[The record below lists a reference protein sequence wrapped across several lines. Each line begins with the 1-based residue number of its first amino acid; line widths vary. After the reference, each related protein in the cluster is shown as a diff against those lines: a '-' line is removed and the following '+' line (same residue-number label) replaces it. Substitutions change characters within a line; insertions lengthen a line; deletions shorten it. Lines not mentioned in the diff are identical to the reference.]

1 MDRSQSRSRASFE
14 GDPRLE
20 FHLAPP
26 FLGRKNAQGEAVKSS
41 FGPWI
46 MPAFRLLA
54 ALKALRGTRFD
65 VFGYT
70 KDRRIERQLITDYEI
85 LIEEILA
92 NLSPD
97 NHAIAV
103 ALASIPEKIRGYG
116 HVKTKHFRRI
126 ERKLITDYENLI
138 EVILASL
145 SPTICDRGRAG
156 LYPSPPKA
164 AKAEEQGLLEQF
176 RAGRPA
182 PVKLA
187 AE

>member
-1 MDRSQSRSRASFE
+1 
-14 GDPRLE
+14 
-20 FHLAPP
+20 
-26 FLGRKNAQGEAVKSS
+26 
-41 FGPWI
+41 
-46 MPAFRLLA
+46 MPAFCLLA
-54 ALKALRGTRFD
+54 ALKGLRGTPFD
-65 VFGYT
+65 VFGYP
-70 KDRRIERQLITDYEI
+70 KERRIERKLITDYEI

-116 HVKTKHFRRI
+116 HVKTKH
-126 ERKLITDYENLI
+126 L
-138 EVILASL
+138 
-145 SPTICDRGRAG
+145 
-156 LYPSPPKA
+156 KA

-176 RAGRPA
+176 RAGPA

>member
-1 MDRSQSRSRASFE
+1 
-14 GDPRLE
+14 
-20 FHLAPP
+20 
-26 FLGRKNAQGEAVKSS
+26 
-41 FGPWI
+41 

-54 ALKALRGTRFD
+54 ALKGLRGTPFD
-65 VFGYT
+65 VFSYP
-70 KDRRIERQLITDYEI
+70 KERRIERKLIMDYEI

-116 HVKTKHFRRI
+116 HVKTKH
-126 ERKLITDYENLI
+126 L
-138 EVILASL
+138 
-145 SPTICDRGRAG
+145 
-156 LYPSPPKA
+156 KA

-176 RAGRPA
+176 RTGPA